1 MSLSV
6 SDIST
11 MKTIGMRN
19 SAASPCMSRTSA
31 SSSFLM
37 SAKSMVCSVA
47 QGAVGERH
55 EELFEIVAAEFRMTH
70 FDAFGFQRLQH
81 GAGAGALAQM
91 HAPVH
96 TALLHGAK
104 AREHGLVEAIGCQC
118 QQHCAL

>member
-37 SAKSMVCSVA
+37 SARSMVCSVA
-47 QGAVGERH
+47 QGTVGERH
-55 EELFEIVAAEFRMTH
+55 EELLQIVAPELRVAH
-70 FDAFGFQRLQH
+70 LDAFGLERRQH
-81 GAGAGALAQM
+81 RTGPGAFVQV
-91 HAPVH
+91 HAPRH
-96 TALLHGAK
+96 APRLH
-104 AREHGLVEAIGCQC
+104 R
-118 QQHCAL
+118 